1 MARYQR
7 QKVVI
12 RELRTGIRII
22 LFDKGTIYV
31 QSNGLTCAFHRWDV
45 RKKNYYTNNWRP
57 FRDRMRK
64 YKTLSLYDCY
74 RLASQFEISTMVLG
88 RPLELDKDEII
99 VEYEYD

>member
-7 QKVVI
+7 KKIVV
-12 RELRTGIRII
+12 RELKSGIRII
-22 LFDKGTIYV
+22 LFDKETIYV

-45 RKKNYYTNNWRP
+45 KKKNYYMNNWRP

-74 RLASQFEISTMVLG
+74 RLAEQFDVSTMVLG
-88 RPLELDKDEII
+88 RKLELKEEE
-99 VEYEYD
+99 VEYIYD